1 MTDVGLGV
9 GRGGRG
15 DERGG
20 GVGKGG
26 GRGVVGKGKGGGIAG
41 ISIKTLAITSCFFF
55 LKRRAFCHYRL
66 SKHSLSVVF
75 PIDVTVTLFQYVSA
89 FSRLFSLLRPPSP
102 PPRRSLFSFPSSL
115 HRIFRLSLNLA
126 GFSLDRGRFERAKR
140 FRRGWLK
147 GEGVGKRRGERERME
162 GQERR
167 EEE

>member
-66 SKHSLSVVF
+66 S
-75 PIDVTVTLFQYVSA
+75 
-89 FSRLFSLLRPPSP
+89 
-102 PPRRSLFSFPSSL
+102 
-115 HRIFRLSLNLA
+115 LNLA

-147 GEGVGKRRGERERME
+147 GEGVGKRRGERERRE